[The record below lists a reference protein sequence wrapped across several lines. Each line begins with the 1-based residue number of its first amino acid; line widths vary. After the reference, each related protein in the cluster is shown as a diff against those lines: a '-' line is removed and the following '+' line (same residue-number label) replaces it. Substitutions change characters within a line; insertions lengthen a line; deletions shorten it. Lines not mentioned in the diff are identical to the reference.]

1 MKAVLTFVAPAL
13 LLLTGCAS
21 QPAWVSAM
29 PSAMCFTKADKSCL
43 GELIAK
49 NVSEVPAGNGRD
61 QAVKMTKAVMA
72 GAGIPDP
79 KVLIE
84 LQAEREKS
92 MCLRP
97 EEGYFDAGK
106 AVESA
111 REKRFSV
118 ALESVASIS
127 EQDAKLFAL
136 RNIAI
141 LATRANDETATGKAL
156 NLLHDTDGTAYMDG
170 LQERLVSLLVT
181 GDLERARALQDALL
195 SYYIG
200 NPGHTMAVAQ
210 IAISYATTGHVVDA
224 NDFLQR
230 AAEKV
235 PDLRTEDL
243 SKLLNIMVKASNGD
257 YPPPQDFYDFSNDNV
272 RLQAYVQLAVFYER
286 SGQTGNSARIA
297 GDMARFTQKSSF
309 KVGRAESVAAMSRV
323 LIEAM

>member
-1 MKAVLTFVAPAL
+1 MKASLAMFVPTL
-13 LLLTGCAS
+13 LLLTGCAT
-21 QPAWVSAM
+21 QPEWVTAM
-29 PSAMCFTKADKSCL
+29 PSVICFSKADKVCM
-43 GELIAK
+43 GDLIAK
-49 NVSEVPAGNGRD
+49 NVTEVPPGAGRE
-61 QAVKMTKAVMA
+61 QAVKMTRAVMA
-72 GAGIPDP
+72 GASIPEP
-79 KVLIE
+79 KALSD

-111 REKRFSV
+111 RDKKFSV
-118 ALESVASIS
+118 AIDSAAAIS

-156 NLLHDTDGTAYMDG
+156 NLLHDADSNAYMDG
-170 LQERLVSLLVT
+170 LQERLVNLLVT
-181 GDLERARALQDALL
+181 GDLERARALQDTLL
-195 SYYIG
+195 SYYTA
-200 NPGHTMAVAQ
+200 NPGHTSAVGQ

-230 AAEKV
+230 AAEQV

-243 SKLLNIMVKASNGD
+243 ARLLNIMVKASKGD
-257 YPPPQDFYDFSNDNV
+257 YPAPQDFYDFSTDSL
-272 RLQAYVQLAVFYER
+272 RLQAYVQLAIFYER
-286 SGQTGNSARIA
+286 AGQTGNSERIA